1 MDVKM
6 DVKFDVKPKLLMI
19 KEQNVIANIEVNVA
33 EGHANETLAE
43 LTQHKVEQSATS
55 DTVCKWKAEGCNL
68 QEAVDRGKRV
78 TSGLAYAHKKP
89 VLNSEYR
96 DIVIAKRQKKD
107 DSEKNVLV
115 GKMKKI
121 YLLLYKCTKLMT
133 KYENSLDLDKLNNSE
148 LKICATWHARSRDD
162 PVPST
167 NDALLNRTRDA
178 KHRGDT
184 TLLTCLIDIGVDED
198 KLTDMSVC
206 PNEEEFLEQIDKEIT
221 DKANEEAAK
230 SFNAVVNKHQKEKDK
245 FTTLTNNLK
254 SIADRLFDG
263 CLNDI
268 DDAKLKLLKD
278 LKVYVVLKT
287 LKEDDPAPTTIVKLR
302 ERLNSIRNRPF
313 INLRTYLVCRGCDRD
328 DVLDTLCS

>member
-1 MDVKM
+1 MSK
-6 DVKFDVKPKLLMI
+6 
-19 KEQNVIANIEVNVA
+19 
-33 EGHANETLAE
+33 H
-43 LTQHKVEQSATS
+43 
-55 DTVCKWKAEGCNL
+55 
-68 QEAVDRGKRV
+68 
-78 TSGLAYAHKKP
+78 
-89 VLNSEYR
+89 
-96 DIVIAKRQKKD
+96 
-107 DSEKNVLV
+107 
-115 GKMKKI
+115 
-121 YLLLYKCTKLMT
+121 
-133 KYENSLDLDKLNNSE
+133 ENSLDLDKLNNSE

-167 NDALLNRTRDA
+167 NDALLNRIRDA

-184 TLLTCLIDIGVDED
+184 TLLTYLIDIGVDED
-198 KLTDMSVC
+198 KLTDMSVY

-230 SFNAVVNKHQKEKDK
+230 SFNTVVNKYQKEKDK

-268 DDAKLKLLKD
+268 DDTKLKLLKD

-287 LKEDDPAPTTIVKLR
+287 LKEDDPVPTTIVKLR